1 MTFLLNALSPVDG
14 RYSDKADRLRPIFSE
29 YGLIKKRVTIEVQWL
44 IALSKNQ
51 EIKEIPIFSDK
62 TLKKLNDLINSFDE
76 QDAQA
81 VKDIEKTTNHDV
93 KAVEY
98 WIKNALISQDEIQ
111 AVSEFIH
118 FGCTSEDINNLS
130 YALMLKE
137 GINNVVVPEIQ
148 KVQQKLTENA
158 IKFSAIPLLARTHG
172 QTASPTTLG
181 KEFANVAQRISR
193 QLNGLSKQ
201 QFLGKM
207 NGAVGNFNAHTSAY
221 PDVDWNTFSK
231 TFVTSL
237 GLEYNEFTTQIEPH
251 DFIAEIFHNLLRINT
266 ILIDFNRDIWSY
278 ISLGYFSQKTIKNEV
293 GSSAMPHKVNP
304 IDFENSEGNLGLS
317 NALLS
322 HLAEKLPIS
331 RWQRDLTDSTVLR
344 NMGLTLAY
352 GLIAYQSCLKGLNK
366 LVVNESK
373 INQDLDSAWE
383 VLAEPIQT
391 VMRKNGIENPYE
403 KLKDLTRG
411 SEIITQEVLRNFI
424 EGLDIPAEDKTRLL
438 TMSPQNY
445 IGIAAILAKKS

>member
-293 GSSAMPHKVNP
+293 GSSTMPHKVNP

-373 INQDLDSAWE
+373 INQDLDSALE

>member
-130 YALMLKE
+130 HALMLKE

-293 GSSAMPHKVNP
+293 GSSTMPHKVNP

>member
-293 GSSAMPHKVNP
+293 GSSTMPHKVNP

>member
-231 TFVTSL
+231 TFVNSL

-293 GSSAMPHKVNP
+293 GSSTMPHKVNP

>member
-14 RYSDKADRLRPIFSE
+14 RYSDKADKLRPIFSE
-29 YGLIKKRVTIEVQWL
+29 YGLIKKRVSIEIKWL
-44 IALSKNQ
+44 IALSENQ
-51 EIKEIPIFSDK
+51 EIKEIPAFSDG
-62 TLKKLNDLINSFDE
+62 TLKKLNGLVTSFDE

-81 VKDIEKTTNHDV
+81 VKDIEKITNHDV

-98 WIKNALISQDEIQ
+98 WIKNALISEKEIL

-118 FGCTSEDINNLS
+118 FACTSEDINNLS

-137 GINNVVVPEIQ
+137 GIANVVVPEI
-148 KVQQKLTENA
+148 KNIHQKLTKNA
-158 IKFSAIPLLARTHG
+158 IEFSAIPLLARTHG

-193 QLNGLSKQ
+193 QLVKLSEQKY
-201 QFLGKM
+201 LGKM
-207 NGAVGNFNAHTSAY
+207 NGAVGNFNAHTAAY

-251 DFIAEIFHNLLRINT
+251 DFMAEVFHNVSRVNT
-266 ILIDFNRDIWSY
+266 ILIDLNRDIWSY

-293 GSSAMPHKVNP
+293 GSSTMPHKVNP

-317 NALLS
+317 NAMLS
-322 HLAEKLPIS
+322 HLSEKLPIS

-344 NMGLTLAY
+344 NVGLTLAY

-366 LVVNESK
+366 LVVNEDK
-373 INQDLDSAWE
+373 INQDLNSAWE

-391 VMRKNGIENPYE
+391 VMRKHGIENPYE

-411 SEIITQEVLRNFI
+411 NEKITQEILHGFI
-424 EGLDIPAEDKTRLL
+424 ETLAIPLDEKSRLL
-438 TMSPQNY
+438 KLSPQNY